1 MASLSASTSRR
12 PVRLLSGYRPCL
24 QLSEALADAGRSIPK
39 MVYSH
44 AGHISVGFG
53 QEFSALCHMAF
64 LQGGSRS
71 GDPATR
77 QLGYPEQDSQ
87 GRERK
92 LQCFL

>member
-1 MASLSASTSRR
+1 MASLRASTSRC
-12 PVRLLSGYRPCL
+12 PVRLLSRYWPWL
-24 QLSEALADAGRSIPK
+24 QLSEGLADAGRSIPK

-71 GDPATR
+71 GDPATQ
-77 QLGYPEQDSQ
+77 QLGYPEQDSP
-87 GRERK
+87 GKERK